1 MNTSGAG
8 TQERKKI
15 MILISPREKEVI
27 KSILDEL
34 KDEDTCLAISSECY
48 GRDFNYFE
56 ENLIE
61 DILREYLDGE

>member
-1 MNTSGAG
+1 
-8 TQERKKI
+8 